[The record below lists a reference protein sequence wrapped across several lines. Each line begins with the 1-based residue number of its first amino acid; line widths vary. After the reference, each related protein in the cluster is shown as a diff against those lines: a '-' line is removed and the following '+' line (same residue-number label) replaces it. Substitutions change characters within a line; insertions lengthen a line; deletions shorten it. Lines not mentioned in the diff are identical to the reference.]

1 MKNQYIIEAG
11 TGQHIGD
18 RKEQQ
23 DRVLILSA
31 PRAPGY
37 VLAILADG
45 MGGSKGGAMAA
56 DQVIHTAQLLM
67 AEFSPLTHTVESL
80 LKSIAK
86 EAHTVINL
94 IGFAANNRP
103 HTTFVA
109 LMLTPERKAIWAHA
123 GDSRLYRL
131 HGVNMK
137 EHTIDHSHVE
147 TLVQKGELT
156 REKAK
161 THRLANLLLNGL
173 GGNTEPFVT
182 IGRYEDL
189 KPEDAFLL
197 CSDGVWAHFNDME
210 FAPLIMV
217 KTPREAS
224 EELIKKARQRAEGH
238 GDNCSLI
245 IIKLV
250 SPEPK
255 QVVEKKPA
263 TRSRTSA
270 TRMRAERMGNTTR
283 RRKQSYR

>member
-1 MKNQYIIEAG
+1 MKNQYIIEAS

-18 RKEQQ
+18 RNEQQ
-23 DRVLILSA
+23 DRVAILSA

-37 VLAILADG
+37 VLAIVADG

-80 LKSIAK
+80 LTTIAK

-109 LMLTPERKAIWAHA
+109 MMLTPERKAIWAHA

-161 THRLANLLLNGL
+161 THRMANLLLNGL

-182 IGRYEDL
+182 LGQYDDL
-189 KPEDAFLL
+189 KPDDAFLL
-197 CSDGVWAHFNDME
+197 CTDGLWAHFHDME

-217 KTPREAS
+217 KTPRDAS
-224 EELIKKARQRAEGH
+224 EELIKKARQRAEGY

-255 QVVEKKPA
+255 VVEKKTPA
-263 TRSRTSA
+263 RSRTSA
-270 TRMRAERMGNTTR
+270 TRMRSERMGNTTR